1 MKFNKIESPMIG
13 KISKILKVKKKKQTQ
28 NIRLFN
34 YKLFNFISSFKK
46 NINLKN
52 IIYEIFEICNIINIY
67 T

>member
-46 NINLKN
+46 NVNLKN
-52 IIYEIFEICNIINIY
+52 II
-67 T
+67 